1 MASALARR
9 PGDARACD
17 VRRMVSR
24 KHSRFV
30 SKRHRERLPEAL
42 PTCPSPRPAEGDLKR
57 DPAPADHTT
66 MNRGRS
72 GWEQSLDPGAS
83 WQHSV
88 RGLLPGTIFAVLF
101 ALAAVILYIFVSP
114 VLGVIVGILAVL
126 NVIVAVNHWIRLL
139 SRARQEPSR
148 YQSSGREDFEAFRER
163 FMALPFP
170 GEEEKETTGE
180 AATFVEEQGG
190 WLKRR
195 LKQQIAEEL
204 PIREH
209 GEPEYIILELPNTP
223 SAPGIGVS
231 RDPRFGPRPA
241 PVFFVG
247 FKGEEKLVEVMAS
260 LPEKTN
266 GKALLMHQLGG
277 DGETPFLMVPPM
289 FHLVGME
296 EFAEAMR
303 AYLGEYAED
312 DEEVA
317 WLEEKCELL
326 IYDKGQTFHALP
338 VEDGSPSFAVIST
351 LAEAA
356 EASRRTKANA
366 SNGADESPWT
376 ISIPIGPAPNSSADL
391 ENSVVLG
398 AVRAEDAKTLISFL
412 EMSLDYQAVERAKGN
427 EYSIA
432 DLVYPLFP
440 DEGTRHY
447 LNTWGEDG
455 ARHLIS
461 TLRA

>member
-1 MASALARR
+1 
-9 PGDARACD
+9 
-17 VRRMVSR
+17 
-24 KHSRFV
+24 
-30 SKRHRERLPEAL
+30 
-42 PTCPSPRPAEGDLKR
+42 
-57 DPAPADHTT
+57 

-88 RGLLPGTIFAVLF
+88 RGLLPGTIFAILF

-114 VLGVIVGILAVL
+114 IIGVIVGILAVL
-126 NVIVAVNHWIRLL
+126 NVIVAVNHWIHLL

-148 YQSSGREDFEAFRER
+148 YQSSGREVLEPFRER
-163 FMALPFP
+163 FRALGLPFP
-170 GEEEKETTGE
+170 GEEENEKT
-180 AATFVEEQGG
+180 ADAPTFVEEQGG

-209 GEPEYIILELPNTP
+209 GEPRYDILELNTP
-223 SAPGIGVS
+223 SAPGIGLS
-231 RDPRFGPRPA
+231 RDPRSGPRPA
-241 PVFFVG
+241 PIFFVG
-247 FKGEEKLVEVMAS
+247 FDGEEKLMEVMAS
-260 LPEKTN
+260 LSEKTD
-266 GKALLMHQLGG
+266 GKALLMRLGG
-277 DGETPFLMVPPM
+277 DGEIPFLMVPPM

-326 IYDKGQTFHALP
+326 IYDEGKTFHALP
-338 VEDGSPSFAVIST
+338 VEDGSPSFEVVST

-356 EASRRTKANA
+356 EASRRTRANA

-455 ARHLIS
+455 ARHLIA
-461 TLRA
+461 TLRARFG